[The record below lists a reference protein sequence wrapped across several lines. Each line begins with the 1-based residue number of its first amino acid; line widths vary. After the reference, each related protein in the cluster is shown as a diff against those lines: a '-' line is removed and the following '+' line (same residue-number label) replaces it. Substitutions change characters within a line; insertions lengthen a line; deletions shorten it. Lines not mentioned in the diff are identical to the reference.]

1 MSSSILRPT
10 RAYVKGNYA
19 ASFESVV
26 SKIDEAIQQ
35 ALPQSQKDQ
44 YDKGFVLSMNW
55 SNDNMGVAPLSQELE
70 YVLTSL
76 YGFYVEHYTIDANP
90 ASGNVE
96 FEFNKRVSTFMNNRA
111 GPRTLL
117 MYVYSGHAVGGPGVF
132 DTFWL

>member
-1 MSSSILRPT
+1 
-10 RAYVKGNYA
+10 
-19 ASFESVV
+19 
-26 SKIDEAIQQ
+26 
-35 ALPQSQKDQ
+35 
-44 YDKGFVLSMNW
+44 
-55 SNDNMGVAPLSQELE
+55 MGVAPISQELE

-76 YGFYVEHYTIDANP
+76 YGFYVEHYTINANP

-96 FEFNKRVSTFMNNRA
+96 FEFNKRVSTFVNNRA